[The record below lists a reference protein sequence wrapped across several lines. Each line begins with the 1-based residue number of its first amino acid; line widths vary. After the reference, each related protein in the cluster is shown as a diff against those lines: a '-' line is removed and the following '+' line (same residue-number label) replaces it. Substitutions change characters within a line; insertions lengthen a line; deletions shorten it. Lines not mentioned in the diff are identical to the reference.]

1 MAKTALDLSDV
12 QLRTYRPGR
21 EFREWPLSQ
30 RRERAWQMAHAAA
43 KLLREDFGATRVVVF
58 GSLAHGAWFGAWSDI
73 DMVAWGIPADQFYKA
88 VAAVTGVS
96 SDFKVDLI
104 DPDVCRSAV
113 RQSIESEGV
122 EL

>member
-1 MAKTALDLSDV
+1 MARATA
-12 QLRTYRPGR
+12 QLLH
-21 EFREWPLSQ
+21 E
-30 RRERAWQMAHAAA
+30 
-43 KLLREDFGATRVVVF
+43 KFGATRVVVF
-58 GSLAHGAWFGAWSDI
+58 GSLVHRAWFSAWSDI
-73 DMVAWGIPADQFYKA
+73 DLVAWGIPVDQFYKA

-113 RQSIESEGV
+113 RESIEREGI

>member
-1 MAKTALDLSDV
+1 MAKTALDLSDEE
-12 QLRTYRPGR
+12 LRTYRPGR
-21 EFREWPLSQ
+21 GLREWPLGE
-30 RRERAWQMAHAAA
+30 RRERAWQVARAAVH
-43 KLLREDFGATRVVVF
+43 LLREDFGATRVVVF
-58 GSLAHGAWFGAWSDI
+58 GSLAHRAWFSAWSDI
-73 DMVAWGIPADQFYKA
+73 DLVAWGIPADQFYKA

-113 RQSIESEGV
+113 RQSIESEGI

>member
-1 MAKTALDLSDV
+1 MAKTALDLSDE

-21 EFREWPLSQ
+21 ELREWPLSQ
-30 RRERAWQMAHAAA
+30 RRERAWQVALAAA
-43 KLLREDFGATRVVVF
+43 QLLRKGFGATRVVAF
-58 GSLAHGAWFGAWSDI
+58 GSLAHRAWFGAWSDI
-73 DMVAWGIPADQFYKA
+73 DIAAWGIPADKFYKA

-104 DPDVCRSAV
+104 DPDVCRSTV

>member
-1 MAKTALDLSDV
+1 MAKTACDLSDEE
-12 QLRTYRPGR
+12 LRTYRPGR
-21 EFREWPLSQ
+21 ELGGWPLGE
-30 RRERAWQMAHAAA
+30 RRERAWQVARAAA
-43 KLLREDFGATRVVVF
+43 ELLRNGFGATRVVAF
-58 GSLAHGAWFGAWSDI
+58 GSLAHRAWFSAWSDI
-73 DMVAWGIPADQFYKA
+73 DLVAWGIPADQFYKA

-104 DPDVCRSAV
+104 DPDVCRPAV

>member
-1 MAKTALDLSDV
+1 MAKTALDLSDE

-21 EFREWPLSQ
+21 GLHEWPPSQ
-30 RRERAWQMAHAAA
+30 RRERAWQVARAAA
-43 KLLREDFGATRVVVF
+43 RLLREDFGATRVVFF

-73 DMVAWGIPADQFYKA
+73 DIAVWGIPPDQFYKA
-88 VAAVTGVS
+88 VAAVTGIS
-96 SDFKVDLI
+96 SEFEVDLI

-113 RQSIESEGV
+113 RESIEREGV